1 MSEPPTLRAAVT
13 TVVRGATLHET
24 SGWLRVVD
32 LTARRVQ
39 GSFPLPES
47 WRRRRDPNPRGGLR
61 GGKGLSSHAGRVV
74 VANTDTLFVLASD
87 WRVANRI
94 THPWLGGV
102 HAILAESDGIWVTCT
117 GADLLVK
124 LSWDGSLLDHWWWR
138 GDREL
143 RRQLGASQAGAQFDR
158 ARDYRD
164 PLAIGGSFN
173 VSHLNAVARAPE
185 GLVVGLGRLLSPR
198 ALRRQRVE
206 GAVVRLGEKTAPS
219 RSALRAVR
227 RRREVRGSWTPGGK
241 GHVDSA
247 HALVALDGRA
257 AAGNRLAEAG
267 TVARLLL
274 RRQHL
279 AVPNHDV
286 IVDSDRLLYNDSNRD
301 RLVAVD
307 RGTGRETAS
316 VPIPGRPGFAR
327 GLARLSRDRFLVG
340 SKCPAA
346 IHIADLAAGTVVDSI
361 ALGDAGRDSVFAI
374 AMLPP
379 QFGPVPD
386 SLDALAEPPP

>member
-1 MSEPPTLRAAVT
+1 LNQPPPLRAAVT
-13 TVVRGATLHET
+13 TVVRGATLRES

-32 LTARRVQ
+32 LTARQVQ

-47 WRRRRDPNPRGGLR
+47 RRRLRDPNPRGGLR
-61 GGKGLSSHAGRVV
+61 GGKGLSSHAGRFV
-74 VANTDTLFVLASD
+74 VANTDTLFVLDSD
-87 WRVANRI
+87 WQVAKRI

-102 HAILAESDGIWVTCT
+102 HAILAEADGIWVTCT
-117 GADLLVK
+117 SADLLLK
-124 LSWDGSLLDHWWWR
+124 LSWDGKLLDHWLWR
-138 GDREL
+138 DDREL
-143 RRQLGASQAGAQFDR
+143 RRQLGASQGGSQFDP

-164 PLAIGGSFN
+164 PLASGGSFN

-206 GAVVRLGEKTAPS
+206 GAMVRLAEKTAPS

-241 GHVDSA
+241 RRVDSA
-247 HALVALDGRA
+247 HALVAVDGRA
-257 AAGNRLAEAG
+257 AAGGRLAGTG

-274 RRQHL
+274 HIRGI

-286 IVDSDRLLYNDSNRD
+286 TVDGDRLLYNDSNRD

-361 ALGDAGRDSVFAI
+361 ALGEAGRDSVFAI

-386 SLDALAEPPP
+386 SLDALAEPLP